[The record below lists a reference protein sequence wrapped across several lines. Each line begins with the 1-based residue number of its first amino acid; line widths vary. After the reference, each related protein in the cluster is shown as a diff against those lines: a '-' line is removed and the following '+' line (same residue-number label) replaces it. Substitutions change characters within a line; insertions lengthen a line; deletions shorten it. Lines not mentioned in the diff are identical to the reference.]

1 MAKCKKFGDGGMLKG
16 ADAGVDN
23 ARRKL
28 PSEDI
33 ADLEKA
39 PQPNIIDR
47 ATTAVKGLGKRLK
60 DNVMGTEKQNEEAQ
74 ERLNKAGKFAKGGK
88 VSSASSRG
96 DGCAQRGKTRGRMV

>member
-1 MAKCKKFGDGGMLKG
+1 MAKCKKYESGGMLKG
-16 ADAGVDN
+16 VDAGLDN

-60 DNVMGTEKQNEEAQ
+60 DNVMGTEEQNAAAE
-74 ERLNKAGKFAKGGK
+74 ERLKKAGKFAKGGS
-88 VSSASSRG
+88 VRSSASKRA
-96 DGCAQRGKTRGRMV
+96 DGIAIRGRTRA